1 MMVRILVAEDHEV
14 MRRGLRDLLL
24 EHQGWEVCAEARN
37 GRDALDLAV
46 QLHPD
51 VAVVDIAMP
60 LLNGLQATRHIRKQ
74 SPDTEV
80 LIFTQYESGQYVQE
94 ALRAGAHG
102 YILKSDAALH
112 LTEAVEALARHE
124 PFFSPSI
131 SKTIL
136 STFFNTE
143 EQKRDEEALSTLT
156 VREHE
161 VMLMLAQGKKNRDV
175 ADALII
181 APNTVITYRAK
192 IMKKLGVSSIA
203 GLILFAARNKL
214 IVF

>member
-14 MRRGLRDLLL
+14 MRRGLRELLL
-24 EHQGWEVCAEARN
+24 EHQGWEVCGEARN
-37 GRDALDLAV
+37 GRDALDLAAR
-46 QLHPD
+46 LRPD

-60 LLNGLQATRHIRKQ
+60 LLNGLEATRHIRKQ

-80 LIFTQYESGQYVQE
+80 LIFTQYDSGQYVQE
-94 ALRAGAHG
+94 ALRVGAQG

>member
-1 MMVRILVAEDHEV
+1 MVRILVAEDHEV

-24 EHQGWEVCAEARN
+24 EHQGWEICAEARN

-51 VAVVDIAMP
+51 VAVVDISMP
-60 LLNGLQATRHIRKQ
+60 LMSGLEATRHIRTQ
-74 SPDTEV
+74 APDTEV

-94 ALRAGAHG
+94 ALRAGAQG

-143 EQKRDEEALSTLT
+143 EQKHDEEALSALT
-156 VREHE
+156 VRERE

-175 ADALII
+175 ADALYI

>member
-1 MMVRILVAEDHEV
+1 MVRILVAEDHEV

-37 GRDALDLAV
+37 GRDALDLAAR
-46 QLHPD
+46 LRPD

-60 LLNGLQATRHIRKQ
+60 LLNGLQATRYIRKQ

-94 ALRAGAHG
+94 ALRVGAQG

>member
-1 MMVRILVAEDHEV
+1 MVRILVAEDHEV

-24 EHQGWEVCAEARN
+24 EHQGWEVCGEARN

-94 ALRAGAHG
+94 ALRVGAHG

-112 LTEAVEALARHE
+112 LMDAVEALARHE

-136 STFFNTE
+136 STFLNTE
-143 EQKRDEEALSTLT
+143 EQKHDEEALSTLT
-156 VREHE
+156 AREHE

>member
-1 MMVRILVAEDHEV
+1 MVRILVAEDHEV

-24 EHQGWEVCAEARN
+24 EHQGWDVCAEARN

-46 QLHPD
+46 QLRPD
-51 VAVVDIAMP
+51 VAVVDISMP
-60 LLNGLQATRHIRKQ
+60 LLSGLEATRHIRKQ

-94 ALRAGAHG
+94 ALRAGAQG

-143 EQKRDEEALSTLT
+143 EEKRDAETLSALTA
-156 VREHE
+156 RERE
-161 VMLMLAQGKKNRDV
+161 VLLMLALGKKNRDV
-175 ADALII
+175 ADALYIT
-181 APNTVITYRAK
+181 PNTVITYRAK

-203 GLILFAARNKL
+203 GLIIFAARNKL

>member
-1 MMVRILVAEDHEV
+1 MVRILVAEDHEV

-46 QLHPD
+46 QLRPD
-51 VAVVDIAMP
+51 VAVVDISMP
-60 LLNGLQATRHIRKQ
+60 IVSGLEATRHIRKQ

-94 ALRAGAHG
+94 ALRVGSQG

-112 LTEAVEALARHE
+112 LTEAVETLARHE

-143 EQKRDEEALSTLT
+143 EQKHDEEALFALT
-156 VREHE
+156 VRERE

-175 ADALII
+175 ADALYI

-203 GLILFAARNKL
+203 GLIFFAARNKL

>member
-1 MMVRILVAEDHEV
+1 
-14 MRRGLRDLLL
+14 
-24 EHQGWEVCAEARN
+24 VCGEARN
-37 GRDALDLAV
+37 GRDALDLAI
-46 QLHPD
+46 QLRPD
-51 VAVVDIAMP
+51 VAVVDISMP
-60 LLNGLQATRHIRKQ
+60 LLSGLQATRHIRKQ

-94 ALRAGAHG
+94 ALRAGAQG

-156 VREHE
+156 AREHE

-192 IMKKLGVSSIA
+192 IMKKLGVTSIA

>member
-1 MMVRILVAEDHEV
+1 MVRILVAEDHEV

-24 EHQGWEVCAEARN
+24 EHQGWDVCAEARN

-46 QLHPD
+46 QLRPD
-51 VAVVDIAMP
+51 VAVVDISMP
-60 LLNGLQATRHIRKQ
+60 LLSGLEATRHIRKQ

-94 ALRAGAHG
+94 ALRAGAQG

-143 EQKRDEEALSTLT
+143 EQKRDAEALAALT
-156 VREHE
+156 ARERE
-161 VMLMLAQGKKNRDV
+161 VLLMLALGKKNRDV
-175 ADALII
+175 ADALYIT
-181 APNTVITYRAK
+181 PNTVITYRAK

>member
-14 MRRGLRDLLL
+14 MRRGLRELLL
-24 EHQGWEVCAEARN
+24 EHQGWEVCGEARN
-37 GRDALDLAV
+37 GRDALDLAAR
-46 QLHPD
+46 LRPD

-60 LLNGLQATRHIRKQ
+60 LLNGLEATRHIRKQ

-80 LIFTQYESGQYVQE
+80 LIFTQYDSGQYVQE
-94 ALRAGAHG
+94 ALRVGAQG

-112 LTEAVEALARHE
+112 LTEAVEA
-124 PFFSPSI
+124 
-131 SKTIL
+131 IL

>member
-1 MMVRILVAEDHEV
+1 MVRILVAEDHEV
-14 MRRGLRDLLL
+14 MRRGLRELLL
-24 EHQGWEVCAEARN
+24 EHHGWEVCGEARN

-46 QLHPD
+46 RLRPD
-51 VAVVDIAMP
+51 VAVVDISMP
-60 LLNGLQATRHIRKQ
+60 LLSGLQATRYIRKQ
-74 SPDTEV
+74 APDIEV
-80 LIFTQYESGQYVQE
+80 LIFTQYDSGQYVQE

-136 STFFNTE
+136 STFLNTE
-143 EQKRDEEALSTLT
+143 EQKRDEEALTTLT
-156 VREHE
+156 AREHE

-175 ADALII
+175 AEALII

-203 GLILFAARNKL
+203 ALILFAARNKL

>member
-1 MMVRILVAEDHEV
+1 MVRILVAEDHEV
-14 MRRGLRDLLL
+14 MRRGLRELLL
-24 EHQGWEVCAEARN
+24 EHHGWEVCGEARN

-46 QLHPD
+46 RLRPD
-51 VAVVDIAMP
+51 VAVIDISMP
-60 LLNGLQATRHIRKQ
+60 LLSGLQATRHIRKQ
-74 SPDTEV
+74 APDTEV

-94 ALRAGAHG
+94 ALRIGAHG

-136 STFFNTE
+136 STFSNTE

-156 VREHE
+156 AREHE

-181 APNTVITYRAK
+181 APNTVVTYRAK

>member
-1 MMVRILVAEDHEV
+1 MVRILVAEDHEV
-14 MRRGLRDLLL
+14 MRRGLRELLL
-24 EHQGWEVCAEARN
+24 EHQGWEVCGEARN
-37 GRDALDLAV
+37 GRDALDLAAR
-46 QLHPD
+46 LRPD

-60 LLNGLQATRHIRKQ
+60 LLNGLEATRHIRKQ

-80 LIFTQYESGQYVQE
+80 LIFTQYDSGQYVQE
-94 ALRAGAHG
+94 ALRVGAQG

>member
-24 EHQGWEVCAEARN
+24 EHQGWEICAEARN

-51 VAVVDIAMP
+51 VAVVDISMP
-60 LLNGLQATRHIRKQ
+60 LMSGLEATRHIRTQ
-74 SPDTEV
+74 APDTEV

-94 ALRAGAHG
+94 ALRVGAQG

-136 STFFNTE
+136 STFVNAE
-143 EQKRDEEALSTLT
+143 EQKRDEKALSTLT
-156 VREHE
+156 ARERE
-161 VMLMLAQGKKNRDV
+161 VMLMLVSGKKNREV
-175 ADALII
+175 ADALYLS
-181 APNTVITYRAK
+181 PFTVNTYRAK
-192 IMKKLGVSSIA
+192 IMKKLNVSSLA
-203 GLILFAARNKL
+203 EMILFALRNNL
-214 IVF
+214 IDR

>member
-1 MMVRILVAEDHEV
+1 MVRILVAEDHEV

-24 EHQGWEVCAEARN
+24 EHRGWEVCGEARN

-60 LLNGLQATRHIRKQ
+60 LLNGLAVTRHIRKQ

-80 LIFTQYESGQYVQE
+80 LIFTQYDSGQYVQE
-94 ALRAGAHG
+94 ALRAGAQG

-112 LTEAVEALARHE
+112 LTEAVEALAQHE

-131 SKTIL
+131 SKTVL

-156 VREHE
+156 AREHE

-175 ADALII
+175 ADVLII
-181 APNTVITYRAK
+181 APNTVITYRAR
-192 IMKKLGVSSIA
+192 IMKKLGVSSLA
-203 GLILFAARNKL
+203 ELILFAARNKL

>member
-24 EHQGWEVCAEARN
+24 EHQGWEVCGEARN

-46 QLHPD
+46 RLRPD
-51 VAVVDIAMP
+51 VAVVDISMP
-60 LLNGLQATRHIRKQ
+60 LLSGLEATRHIRKQ
-74 SPDTEV
+74 APDTEV

-94 ALRAGAHG
+94 ALRVGAQG

-156 VREHE
+156 AREHE

-175 ADALII
+175 ADALTI

-203 GLILFAARNKL
+203 ALILFAARNKL

>member
-1 MMVRILVAEDHEV
+1 MVRILVAEDHEV

-24 EHQGWEVCAEARN
+24 EHQGWEVCGEARN

-46 QLHPD
+46 RLRPD
-51 VAVVDIAMP
+51 VAVIDISMP
-60 LLNGLQATRHIRKQ
+60 LLSGLDATRHIRKQ
-74 SPDTEV
+74 TPDTEV
-80 LIFTQYESGQYVQE
+80 LIFTQFDSGQYVQE
-94 ALRAGAHG
+94 ALRVGAQG

-136 STFFNTE
+136 SSFFNTE
-143 EQKRDEEALSTLT
+143 EQKRDEKALSMLT
-156 VREHE
+156 ARERE
-161 VMLMLAQGKKNRDV
+161 VMLMLALGKKNRDV
-175 ADALII
+175 ADALYI

>member
-1 MMVRILVAEDHEV
+1 MVRILVAEDHEV

>member
-1 MMVRILVAEDHEV
+1 MVRILVAEDHEV

-24 EHQGWEVCAEARN
+24 EHQGWDVCAEARN

-46 QLHPD
+46 QLRPD
-51 VAVVDIAMP
+51 VAVVDISMP
-60 LLNGLQATRHIRKQ
+60 LLSGLEATRHIRKQ
-74 SPDTEV
+74 SPETEV

-94 ALRAGAHG
+94 ALRAGAQG

-143 EQKRDEEALSTLT
+143 EQKRDAEALAALT
-156 VREHE
+156 ARERE
-161 VMLMLAQGKKNRDV
+161 VLLMLALGKKNRDV
-175 ADALII
+175 ADALYIT
-181 APNTVITYRAK
+181 PNTVVTYRAK

-203 GLILFAARNKL
+203 GLIIFAARNKL